1 LNSGWIGASVSRR
14 SEAVDVL
21 WDRSRKQTFK
31 LKMSEENR
39 RVILGSQDK
48 ALNRCIEM
56 SFVNS

>member
-1 LNSGWIGASVSRR
+1 
-14 SEAVDVL
+14 VL

-39 RVILGSQDK
+39 RVILGSPDK

-56 SFVNS
+56 LFVNA